1 MCKYL
6 SPLCFGFCVGR
17 CCEALHI
24 GRLAP
29 STKRSLSISGFEPKI
44 SRQIRYPLGYH
55 LKDLKPPANAALYLI
70 SRLTEWGM
78 LWRIGECKKGNWK
91 EKDYSRTINK
101 RLSAVELISFSK
113 NNAFLFSV
121 ITLKVQYRNNVTNFL
136 TNEHA
141 WKKSFSLLIIPVR
154 NHCSGFKAALARHAI
169 SLSKS
174 ILNTKSMFSST
185 FENKLIINEN
195 VHFERR

>member
-1 MCKYL
+1 MFWV
-6 SPLCFGFCVGR
+6 LCR
-17 CCEALHI
+17 ALLWSTPHRSA
-24 GRLAP
+24 GSQHETKCP
-29 STKRSLSISGFEPKI
+29 SMSGFEPEG
-44 SRQIRYPLGYH
+44 S
-55 LKDLKPPANAALYLI
+55 ANAALYLI
-70 SRLTEWGM
+70 GRLTEWGM
-78 LWRIGECKKGNWK
+78 LWRISECKKGSWK

-101 RLSAVELISFSK
+101 RLSTIELISFSK
-113 NNAFLFSV
+113 NNVFLFSV

-136 TNEHA
+136 TNEHV
-141 WKKSFSLLIIPVR
+141 WKKSFSLLIVPVR

-174 ILNTKSMFSST
+174 ILNKKSVFSST